1 MSSLLLLLLSAV
13 LVNVLVLSHLPEW
26 RPFQGTTD
34 AFDASL
40 GVALATLI
48 ALPLTAGL
56 SYALAVA
63 VLQPLG
69 LEYLR
74 TLAFV
79 LLILAITA
87 AIDALFTRVP
97 RWTPARP
104 AFMTLL
110 ASNSAIFGVA
120 WLADARSS
128 GLFAAISLGVGAG
141 LGFGFM
147 LLAFAA
153 IHQRLRHAG
162 IPATLREA
170 PIALI
175 TIGIM
180 ALAFMGFSGLIQE

>member
-26 RPFQGTTD
+26 RPFPGTTD
-34 AFDASL
+34 VFDASL

-48 ALPLTAGL
+48 ALPLTAGFG
-56 SYALAVA
+56 YALAIA
-63 VLQPLG
+63 VLQPLD

-79 LLILAITA
+79 LLILAIAA
-87 AIDALFTRVP
+87 AIDVLFTRVR

-128 GLFAAISLGVGAG
+128 GLFEAISVGVGAG

-153 IHQRLRHAG
+153 IHQRLRHAD
-162 IPATLREA
+162 IPATLRET